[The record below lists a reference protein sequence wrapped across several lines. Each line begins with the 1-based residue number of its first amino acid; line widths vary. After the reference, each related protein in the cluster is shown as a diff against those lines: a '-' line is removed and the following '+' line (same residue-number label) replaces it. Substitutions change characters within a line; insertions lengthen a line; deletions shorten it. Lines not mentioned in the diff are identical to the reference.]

1 MTPLARPQ
9 VLIFEAE
16 AKSALPVASSFAA
29 RGFRVVAASSRKY
42 CSTFY
47 YRKVHERLRMPSESL
62 EPDACLDFLLDL
74 VRRRRFEM
82 IIPLGDTVCELV
94 GRRRDE
100 FMRHTRL
107 VLVPPEIFN
116 VGRDKVETMK
126 AAQRADVP
134 IPRTWY
140 PEDQN
145 IAQIARE
152 VTYPVLVKPA
162 VASGARGI
170 EFVHSAA
177 ELAPKF
183 AEIAGRFSRSYIQ
196 EFIPPPS
203 VQYKVDLI
211 LDHEKTL
218 LAGVVYSK
226 IRYYP
231 PSAGSSV
238 LNESVE
244 NPRILEYA
252 TRLAKSI
259 GWFGLCDFDFIVDSR
274 DNVPKLM
281 EINPRFPESF
291 RMCEAAGVD
300 FPAILYDL
308 ACGRKSAPRLQYE
321 TGRYLRFL
329 PGDLMWFLTAR
340 GKRRTKPGFFQFFD
354 RRTTYQLLHPADAGP
369 MLGYLLEN
377 LMVMLDPRERE
388 FRLRLSNARGN
399 GRP

>member
-1 MTPLARPQ
+1 MRSGRPQ

-16 AKSALPVASSFAA
+16 AKSALPVATSFAA

-47 YRKVHERLRMPSESL
+47 YRKVHERIRMPSEML
-62 EPDACLDFLLDL
+62 EPDACLEFLLDL
-74 VRRRRFEM
+74 VRRRHFEM
-82 IIPLGDTVCELV
+82 MIPLGDTVCELV

-107 VLVPPEIFN
+107 VLVPPEIFQI
-116 VGRDKVETMK
+116 GRDKVETMK
-126 AAQRADVP
+126 AAQRAGVP

-140 PEDQN
+140 PEEQD
-145 IAQIARE
+145 IGEISRE
-152 VTYPVLVKPA
+152 AVYPVLVKPA

-177 ELAPKF
+177 ELRSKYD
-183 AEIAGRFSRSYIQ
+183 EISGLFGRTYVQ
-196 EFIPPPS
+196 EFIPPPGM
-203 VQYKVDLI
+203 QYKADLI
-211 LDHEKTL
+211 LDYDQTL

-238 LNESVE
+238 LNESVDYPE
-244 NPRILEYA
+244 ILDYA
-252 TRLAKSI
+252 TRLARHI
-259 GWFGLCDFDFIVDSR
+259 GWFGLCDFDFIVDAR
-274 DNVPKLM
+274 DNTPKLM

-300 FPAILYDL
+300 FTAILHDM
-308 ACGRKSAPRLQYE
+308 AMGRRIEPQLGYQK
-321 TGRYLRFL
+321 GRFLRFL
-329 PGDLMWFLTAR
+329 PGDVMWFLTMR
-340 GKRRTKPGFFQFFD
+340 GSRRTQPGFFEFFD
-354 RRTTYQLLHPADAGP
+354 GKTTYQLLHHSDAGP

-388 FRLRLSNARGN
+388 FRLRLRTARSNGQR
-399 GRP
+399 

>member
-1 MTPLARPQ
+1 VSPAPRPQ

-16 AKSALPVASSFAA
+16 AKSALPVAASFAA

-47 YRKVHERLRMPSESL
+47 YRKVHERIRMPSEAL
-62 EPDACLDFLLDL
+62 ESEACLDFLLDL

-82 IIPLGDTVCELV
+82 MIPLGDTVCELV
-94 GRRRDE
+94 GRRRDD
-100 FMRHTRL
+100 FTRHTRV
-107 VLVPPEIFN
+107 VLVPPETFQI
-116 VGRDKVETMK
+116 GRDKVETMK
-126 AAQRADVP
+126 AAQRVNVP
-134 IPRTWY
+134 IPKTWF
-140 PEDQN
+140 PEEQD
-145 IAQIARE
+145 IAEIARE

-170 EFVHSAA
+170 EFVHRPD

-183 AEIAGRFSRSYIQ
+183 DLIAREFGRSYVQ
-196 EFIPPPS
+196 EFIPPPG

-211 LDHEKTL
+211 LDHDQTL

-244 NPRILEYA
+244 NPQILDYA
-252 TRLAKSI
+252 TRLARSI

-274 DNVPKLM
+274 DGVPKLM

-291 RMCEAAGVD
+291 RMCAAAGVD
-300 FPAILYDL
+300 FPAILYDM
-308 ACGRKSAPRLQYE
+308 ACGKKPAPRLHYQM
-321 TGRYLRFL
+321 GRYLRFL
-329 PGDLMWFLTAR
+329 PGDFMWYLTAR
-340 GKRRTKPGFFQFFD
+340 GSRRTKPGFFQFFD
-354 RRTTYQLLHPADAGP
+354 GKTTYQLLHPADAGP
-369 MLGYLLEN
+369 MMGYLLEN

-388 FRLRLSNARGN
+388 FRLRLRSARGN
-399 GRP
+399 GRG

>member
-1 MTPLARPQ
+1 MKPTVRPQ

-16 AKSALPVASSFAA
+16 AKSALPVAASFAA

-47 YRKVHERLRMPSESL
+47 YRKVHERIRMPSEAL
-62 EPDACLDFLLDL
+62 EADACLDFLLDL
-74 VRRRRFEM
+74 VRRRRFDM
-82 IIPLGDTVCELV
+82 MIPLGDTVCELI
-94 GRRRDE
+94 GRRRDD
-100 FMRHTRL
+100 FLRHTRL
-107 VLVPPEIFN
+107 VLVPPETFQI
-116 VGRDKVETMK
+116 GRDKVETMK
-126 AAQRADVP
+126 AAQRAGVP

-140 PEDQN
+140 PEEQDL
-145 IAQIARE
+145 AEVARE
-152 VTYPVLVKPA
+152 TDYPVLIKPA

-170 EFVHSAA
+170 EFIHRPG
-177 ELAPKF
+177 ELAPAYHQSVQKF
-183 AEIAGRFSRSYIQ
+183 GRTYVQ
-196 EFIPPPS
+196 EFIPPPGM
-203 VQYKVDLI
+203 QYKADLI
-211 LDHEKTL
+211 LDYDGTL

-244 NPRILEYA
+244 YPQILDYA
-252 TRLAKSI
+252 TRLARSI

-291 RMCEAAGVD
+291 RMCAAAGVD
-300 FPAILYDL
+300 FPAILYDM
-308 ACGRKSAPRLQYE
+308 ACGQKPAPRLGYK

-340 GKRRTKPGFFQFFD
+340 GSRRTQPGFFQFLD
-354 RRTTYQLLHPADAGP
+354 GKTTYQLLHPADAGP

-388 FRLRLSNARGN
+388 FRLRLSSARGN